1 MGCYVT
7 VEITAKKGTAP
18 AMLEAMRE
26 ALPVT
31 RSRDGCQSLEL
42 MVNQDEPENMVV
54 LMRWQSRKH
63 YDTYLAW
70 RRETGVVEQFAA
82 ATEGGLSIRF
92 FDVVDL

>member
-7 VEITAKKGTAP
+7 VEITAKKGTGP
-18 AMLEAMRE
+18 AMLEAMRA
-26 ALPVT
+26 ALPIT

-42 MVNQDEPENMVV
+42 LVNQDEPENMIVV
-54 LMRWQSRKH
+54 MRWQSRKH

-70 RRETGVVEQFAA
+70 REETGVVKQFAD

-92 FDVVDL
+92 FDVIDV